1 MTKFILLMTM
11 AFSLSG
17 CLDRLNNVGRAPA
30 FTEMDAGVTADI
42 SPQRAAMAAQQPVAR
57 REFYEQGSLWRSGP
71 TSLFGDRRAARLGD
85 ILTVI
90 IDINDKAQL
99 QNSTTRARSAG
110 ENVAIAELLG
120 LPHLLESE
128 FFGEGNL
135 DPAVQLNSSSSTDG
149 SGTVRRNETIMLRIA
164 ATVVEVLPN
173 GHLVVRGTQE
183 VRVNYE
189 LRDLQVAG
197 IIRPEDI
204 SRQNT
209 ISYDKMA
216 GARILYG
223 GRGQIS
229 DVQQPRYGQQIFE
242 IIAPF

>member
-1 MTKFILLMTM
+1 MKKTIMMLMLF
-11 AFSLSG
+11 ALSG
-17 CLDRLNNVGRAPA
+17 CLGRLNDVGRAPA
-30 FTEMDAGVTADI
+30 FTDMGAGVTADI
-42 SPQRAAMAAQQPVAR
+42 SPQRAAMASQPPTMR

-99 QNSTTRARSAG
+99 QNTTSRTRSAG
-110 ENVAIAELLG
+110 ENLAIAELLG
-120 LPHLLESE
+120 LPNLLETE
-128 FFGEGNL
+128 IFGDGNL
-135 DPAVQLNSSSSTDG
+135 DPAIAMTSSSTTDG
-149 SGTVRRNETIMLRIA
+149 TGTVRRNETVMLRIA

-229 DVQQPRYGQQIFE
+229 DAQQPRYGQQIFE
-242 IIAPF
+242 VLAPF